1 MPFRTVTIRF
11 CQTNFQVAYP
21 IENPSQMFQSASS
34 PAATADSS
42 ALLLTPANNAAADV
56 ITPPAG
62 EARFE

>member
-1 MPFRTVTIRF
+1 
-11 CQTNFQVAYP
+11 
-21 IENPSQMFQSASS
+21 MFQSASS

-62 EARFE
+62 KAQLGSINQMVVLID